1 MRDSTDNGH
10 APTQVP
16 KENNKTHCHNHATI
30 RSMKKK
36 MMKKFHLLLLLT
48 AMFSLPVTLTSCGD
62 DDDDDN
68 VSITIP
74 TGTATNLTM
83 ERVVGTWKRIHSSG
97 KEIKNGRVT
106 KQWDKNVE
114 RDQDHFVFY
123 ADGRCLLL
131 DYEDDQRLW
140 EVEERASFSIQTDSP
155 RSRAARSTTYASFP
169 VPTMRWS
176 SFTLSMTTET
186 PTM

>member
-16 KENNKTHCHNHATI
+16 EENNKTHCHNHATI

-36 MMKKFHLLLLLT
+36 MMKKFHLLLLLA

-74 TGTATNLTM
+74 TGAATNLTM
-83 ERVVGTWKRIHSSG
+83 ERVVGTWKRIHSRG
-97 KEIKNGRVT
+97 KEIKNGRGT
-106 KQWDKNVE
+106 KQWDKNVAYSSTM
-114 RDQDHFVFY
+114 RMTSVF
-123 ADGRCLLL
+123 GRSRRGLP
-131 DYEDDQRLW
+131 
-140 EVEERASFSIQTDSP
+140 SPFKTDSP
-155 RSRAARSTTYASFP
+155 RSRAARSATYASFP